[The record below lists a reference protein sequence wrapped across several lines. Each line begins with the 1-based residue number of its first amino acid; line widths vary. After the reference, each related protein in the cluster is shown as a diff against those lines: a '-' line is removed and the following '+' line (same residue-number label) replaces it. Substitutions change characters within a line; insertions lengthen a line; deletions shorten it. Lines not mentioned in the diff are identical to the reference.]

1 MTREAGFTLTEL
13 MVTLTIVAILMGIG
27 VPSYK
32 YITKS
37 DRVSTEI
44 NGLLGDLQFARGE
57 AIREGETVN
66 VCPAADTT
74 YTSCAT
80 TATTWSGGWLVWADL
95 NGNGS
100 VDAPG
105 EVLRVGQAFA
115 AHGSTDTLGWNNA
128 TVTAVAFNRE
138 GFAPTLGGP
147 TAYTLH
153 DSTSNPTYT
162 RCLTLQISGLTTTAT
177 HTSDPTN
184 CN

>member
-13 MVTLTIVAILMGIG
+13 MVTLTIVAILTGIG

-44 NGLLGDLQFARGE
+44 NALLGDLQFARAE
-57 AIREGETVN
+57 AIREGQTVN
-66 VCPAADTT
+66 VCPAADTN

-80 TATTWSGGWLVWADL
+80 TADSWTGGWLVWTDL
-95 NGNGS
+95 DGNGTL
-100 VDAPG
+100 DAG
-105 EVLRVGQAFA
+105 EVLRVGQAFS
-115 AHGSTDTLGWNNA
+115 AHGSTDTLGWNG

-138 GFAPTLGGP
+138 GFASALGGP

-153 DSTSNPTYT
+153 DSTSNPNYT
-162 RCLTLQISGLTTTAT
+162 RCLTLQISGLATTAT